1 MGLALECGQEPIEIL
16 DCDWV
21 RPERGF
27 DQRVHNKQ
35 AVCMV
40 NVHFLLWV
48 VVKLLVKREE
58 SHGLGKERDSRSN
71 NRRLGVQNHLSLVN
85 N

>member
-1 MGLALECGQEPIEIL
+1 MSLALEGGQEPIEIL

-27 DQRVHNKQ
+27 YQRVHNKQ

-48 VVKLLVKREE
+48 VGKLLVKR
-58 SHGLGKERDSRSN
+58 GVSRTWK
-71 NRRLGVQNHLSLVN
+71 RKKW
-85 N
+85 